1 MNDPSPKKPPVSEP
15 GPGAPAGKSG
25 FELPTEAQLQ
35 DFWVKNRKTIY
46 AMGIVAILAIVV
58 RGAYNEVVARREA
71 GIEAAFAAAATPARL
86 QAFVR
91 ENSRHPLAGAAY
103 LQLADEAYAGARFAE
118 AQGYYQKAIEVLPG
132 TPFAARATLG
142 RAVCLLQSGQPA
154 EGTALL
160 QQLAGDADQ
169 LQTVRCESAYHL
181 ASLAFAG
188 GKFDDVTKFTD
199 LIMQADSG
207 GVWAQR
213 AMLLRMRMP
222 ASSAAAPV
230 APAKGEPAPTVSIK
244 LPGS

>member
-1 MNDPSPKKPPVSEP
+1 MSDPSPKKTPVSDP
-15 GPGAPAGKSG
+15 TPGASAGRSW
-25 FELPTEAQLQ
+25 FDLPTEEQLQ
-35 DFWVKNRKTIY
+35 DFWVKNRNSLF
-46 AMGIVAILAIVV
+46 AVCIVAILAIVV
-58 RGAYNEVVARREA
+58 RGAYNELAARREA

-91 ENSRHPLAGAAY
+91 DNSRHPLAGAAY

-118 AQGYYQKAIEVLPG
+118 AQGYYQKAIDVLPG

-160 QQLAGDADQ
+160 QQLADDASQ
-169 LQTVRCESAYHL
+169 LQSVRCEAAYHL

-188 GKFDDVTKFTD
+188 GRFDDVTKYTD

-213 AMLLRMRMP
+213 ALLMRMRAP
-222 ASSAAAPV
+222 VSAAAAP
-230 APAKGEPAPTVSIK
+230 APPAKGETAPTMAIK
-244 LPGS
+244 LPGT

>member
-1 MNDPSPKKPPVSEP
+1 MNDPSPKKTPVSEP
-15 GPGAPAGKSG
+15 DPGAAAGKSG
-25 FELPTEAQLQ
+25 FDLPTEEQLQ
-35 DFWVKNRKTIY
+35 EFWVKNRNTIY
-46 AMGIVAILAIVV
+46 AMGVVAILAIVA
-58 RGAYNEVVARREA
+58 RGAYNELAARREA
-71 GIEAAFAAAATPARL
+71 GIEAAFTAAATPARL

-103 LQLADEAYAGARFAE
+103 LQLADDAYAAARFAE

-142 RAVCLLQSGQPA
+142 RAICLLQSGKPA
-154 EGTALL
+154 EGMALL
-160 QQLAGDADQ
+160 QQLAGDANQ
-169 LQTVRCESAYHL
+169 LPAVRSEAAYHL

-199 LIMQADSG
+199 LIMQTDSG

-213 AMLLRMRMP
+213 AMLLRMRAP
-222 ASSAAAPV
+222 VSTAAAP
-230 APAKGEPAPTVSIK
+230 APPTKGEPAPTVSIK